1 MGAVARAPIRSRSA
15 VGSNRVPQ
23 GRQSTDQRKDA
34 RERSIPSKGQAAGLW
49 HTDTV
54 SLSQQSPF
62 RLMLHSMAPV
72 SRALRYSWLA

>member
-23 GRQSTDQRKDA
+23 GRQSTDQRKDT
-34 RERSIPSKGQAAGLW
+34 RERSIPSRGQAAGLW
-49 HTDTV
+49 HADTV

-62 RLMLHSMAPV
+62 PLMLHLKP
-72 SRALRYSWLA
+72 RACRAFR